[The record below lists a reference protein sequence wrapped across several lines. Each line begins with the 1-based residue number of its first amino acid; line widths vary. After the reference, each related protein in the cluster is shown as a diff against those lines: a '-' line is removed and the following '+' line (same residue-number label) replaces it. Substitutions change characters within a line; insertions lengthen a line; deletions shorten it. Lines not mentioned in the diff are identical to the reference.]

1 MKKTVFF
8 LYLVIFN
15 LIVFSQTNSGLNL
28 EINDGLY
35 KKFILNDVGL
45 ILNIYNEK
53 FDNEISFYPID
64 LNDENLWHNDIQDL
78 IRNSDFF
85 STSKE
90 VFYPTPVL
98 DMFSTSIYILHG
110 TNIVKTFYYDCC
122 RVTSLDSLIKIIN
135 SIMLSHSINDTIQIV
150 WCETCDSCIM
160 NEIDIF
166 QREDSQ
172 QGKSYLK
179 DFHFELVLDN
189 CRIFTFYYD
198 TGLIFYDSLP
208 NNNSSIFIPC
218 CKKRRNNKNWF
229 ELCQNLQQIV
239 QQEVRDTLP
248 LENSYILSRINGKWG
263 YINIVN
269 SYEIEKA
276 IKIIPKIASLQERR
290 KLKKS
295 NTISRIMYL
304 LNQNE
309 K

>member
-1 MKKTVFF
+1 MKKTVLF
-8 LYLVIFN
+8 LCLVIFN

-45 ILNIYNEK
+45 ILNIYDEK
-53 FDNEISFYPID
+53 FDSEISFYPID
-64 LNDENLWHNDIQDL
+64 LNDENLWHNNIQDL

-90 VFYPTPVL
+90 VFCPIPVI

-122 RVTSLDSLIKIIN
+122 RVISIDSLIKIIN
-135 SIMLSHSINDTIQIV
+135 SIMHSHNINDTIKIV

-166 QREDSQ
+166 QQEDSQ
-172 QGKSYLK
+172 QGKTYLK
-179 DFHFELVLDN
+179 DFYFELVLDN

-208 NNNSSIFIPC
+208 NSSTFIPRGE
-218 CKKRRNNKNWF
+218 KRKNNRNWF

-239 QQEVRDTLP
+239 QQEVNDTLP
-248 LENSYILSRINGKWG
+248 LGNSYILSRINGKWG
-263 YINIVN
+263 YINTFN
-269 SYEIEKA
+269 SHEIEKA
-276 IKIIPKIASLQERR
+276 LKFIPKIASLQERR

-304 LNQNE
+304 LNKNE